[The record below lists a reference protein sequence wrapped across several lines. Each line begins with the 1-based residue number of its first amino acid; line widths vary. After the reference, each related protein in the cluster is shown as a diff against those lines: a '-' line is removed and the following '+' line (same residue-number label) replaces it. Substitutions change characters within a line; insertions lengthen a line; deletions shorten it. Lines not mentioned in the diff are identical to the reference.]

1 MQNNFYILYGK
12 RFFDI
17 LATILGGLILLPI
30 IIPIIIWIKL
40 SSKGPLFYVQKR
52 VGKNFKEFNL
62 YKFRSMIINA
72 DKVGPSVTSGDDPRI
87 TKVGRII
94 RKTKID
100 ELPQLINVIKG
111 DMSLVGPRPEVMK
124 FVKEK
129 KDEYKNILTIK
140 PDNAAIEFRD
150 EETIM
155 EQYIDKEKAYIDI
168 VLPQKI
174 KLYNKYITIKRYKVD
189 IKNFKGYLMNLLD
202 KRFLGVITT
211 IVISI
216 FSFFLVKEFSLIN
229 LSITRVIASF
239 LL

>member
-17 LATILGGLILLPI
+17 VATILGGLLLLPI

-129 KDEYKNILTIK
+129 KDEYKSILTIK
-140 PDNAAIEFRD
+140 PGITDNAAIEFRD

-155 EQYIDKEKAYIDI
+155 EQYDDKEKAYINI

-174 KLYNKYITIKRYKVD
+174 ELYNKYIRNISLLND
-189 IKNFKGYLMNLLD
+189 IKLILKTL
-202 KRFLGVITT
+202 KVI
-211 IVISI
+211 
-216 FSFFLVKEFSLIN
+216 
-229 LSITRVIASF
+229 
-239 LL
+239 